1 MVRAFR
7 IGILKFLREHDATTT
22 VTDIKN
28 PFLSELDTMDKRKAF
43 KQALDSLSNEKLIV
57 VSGSYDFLNWKLING
72 LYPIDDKIIEAK
84 ITARGLTYEQ
94 PAEVVH
100 EVAEPEAPLDIPLPP
115 AVKALSTLFSGTR
128 GVTEQRLKSK
138 MKKLGAK
145 ESHLEFQKKNE
156 EPVYHTK
163 HVSVIP
169 NPFIDDTLNTND
181 EVAEDF
187 DPLSRITLQGKATK
201 ATNPKTVLINKVLKW
216 VVIVV
221 SIILAGLIVL
231 IFKGNS

>member
-156 EPVYHTK
+156 EPVYYTK